1 MSVSLCGNSYGCLTL
16 HDEDGTMGTELSPF
30 DKGTYT
36 CGQCQTMAVAL
47 ISFLVGEEIEFVM
60 FCDEWVL
67 KSHIQARLE
76 DMLLFQLLKPEIDK
90 FNRVVRGT

>member
-1 MSVSLCGNSYGCLTL
+1 
-16 HDEDGTMGTELSPF
+16 
-30 DKGTYT
+30 
-36 CGQCQTMAVAL
+36 MAVAL